1 MANGRVPWQQGTI
14 TSLSLSLSLSL
25 DIHQHSLVGAPT
37 PCLCRSSLYHHG
49 YPCLLAGTGG

>member
-14 TSLSLSLSLSL
+14 TSLSLSL

-37 PCLCRSSLYHHG
+37 PCLCHSSLYHHG
-49 YPCLLAGTGG
+49 YPCLLAGVGGRLV